1 MDLKKWL
8 SFRKLKCELSKF
20 QHENNSL
27 KNDKSNRYC
36 FSASDSKDTGKGGG
50 GACILF
56 IVSLNELNF
65 YMNIFTGLF

>member
-1 MDLKKWL
+1 MINPTDIV
-8 SFRKLKCELSKF
+8 F
-20 QHENNSL
+20 QQVTVKTLE
-27 KNDKSNRYC
+27 
-36 FSASDSKDTGKGGG
+36 GGWG

>member
-1 MDLKKWL
+1 MINPTDIV
-8 SFRKLKCELSKF
+8 F
-20 QHENNSL
+20 QQVTVKTLE
-27 KNDKSNRYC
+27 R
-36 FSASDSKDTGKGGG
+36 GG